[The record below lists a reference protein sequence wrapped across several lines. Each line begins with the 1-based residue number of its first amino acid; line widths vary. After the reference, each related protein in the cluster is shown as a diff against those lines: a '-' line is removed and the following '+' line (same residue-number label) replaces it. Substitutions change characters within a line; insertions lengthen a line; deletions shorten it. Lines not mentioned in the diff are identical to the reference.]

1 MKRQV
6 QIRDNHLSSKLR
18 MINKIFTFG
27 RLILMMILGLFFKPT
42 LQAQVVNS
50 GVADTI
56 SGNKLG
62 NVSIGAYMD
71 LYYGFD
77 FNKPKDGNIP
87 YFVSMNRHNEANI
100 NLAMLDVRF
109 KSERLRARMAPGFG
123 TYMQANYA
131 TESSGLRYLIE
142 ANAGI
147 RLFKSK
153 DIWLDFG
160 ILGSPFTN
168 ESCVS
173 RDHLMYTRS
182 FAPEYVPYYLSG
194 LKLSIPINIQWNL
207 YVYLLNGWQQIT
219 DQNTGKSFSAQIEF
233 RPDDKNLLNWDIYI
247 GDERSTSNPDYRMRY
262 FTDLYWIYNPDGK
275 FSLTSCAYMGLQ
287 EKQALTKN
295 IMILWWQANIC
306 GRYKLGRKTS
316 VSGRLEYF
324 NDANAVQISSI
335 NAAVSGFSTFGGGL
349 CLNYSLFENALIRFE
364 GRQLYVPDKVYKSFD
379 DKPSSTSTWFTGN
392 LTIWF

>member
-1 MKRQV
+1 
-6 QIRDNHLSSKLR
+6 
-18 MINKIFTFG
+18 
-27 RLILMMILGLFFKPT
+27 MMIMGLFFKT
-42 LQAQVVNS
+42 VLQAQVVNS

-87 YFVSMNRHNEANI
+87 YFVSMNRHNEANV

-123 TYMQANYA
+123 TYMQANYTA
-131 TESSGLRYLIE
+131 ESSGLRYLIE
-142 ANAGI
+142 ANAGVK
-147 RLFKSK
+147 LFKTK
-153 DIWLDFG
+153 EIWLDFG

-182 FAPEYVPYYLSG
+182 LAPEYVPYYLSG
-194 LKLSIPINIQWNL
+194 LKLSLPIDKKWNL
-207 YVYLLNGWQQIT
+207 YVYLLNGWQQIA
-219 DQNTGKSFSAQIEF
+219 DQNQGKSLGVQIEF
-233 RPDDKNLLNWDIYI
+233 RPDNKNLLNWDVYI
-247 GDERSTSNPDYRMRY
+247 GYERSASNPDYRVRY

-275 FSLTSCAYMGLQ
+275 FSLTSCAYLGIQ
-287 EKQALTKN
+287 KKESLTEN
-295 IMILWWQANIC
+295 DMLLWWQVNIC
-306 GRYKLGRKTS
+306 SRYKLGRKTS

-324 NDANAVQISSI
+324 NDANAVQVTSI
-335 NAAVSGFSTFGGGL
+335 NAAVSGLSAFGGGI
-349 CLNYSLFENALIRFE
+349 CLNYNLFENALVRFE
-364 GRQLYVPDKVYKSFD
+364 GRHFYAPEKAYKSSEG
-379 DKPSSTSTWFTGN
+379 KPSSIPTWLTGN
-392 LTIWF
+392 LTVWF